1 MRISSLQI
9 FNIAN
14 KSMADANREII
25 KTQEQMSTG
34 VRVLTPADDPVAST
48 KILQLTDELASIDQ
62 YLKNIDIADSNLALE
77 DSILSN
83 VVDVVQRMQ
92 VLATAAGNTATLTPN
107 EYKGMAAEVSSR
119 MDELLNLMNTRNANG
134 DFIFGGYKSASHPF
148 VGDAFSGFGYQGD
161 DGQQF
166 IKIAHNSKVA
176 ATDSGKSIFVDVKS
190 ASKTIETSASPNNTA
205 NPPAKINVGQVIDQ
219 QAYDEFY
226 PEDIVITFNA
236 ESALSPPG
244 KNFTATERSTGR
256 VIAANQAYVSGED
269 IRLKGLSFR
278 IMGSPASGAPAVP
291 AAQLFGT
298 DALPAFPADFTPPAN
313 QSFTLTVGG
322 RTERLVLDGPINN
335 LNDLVANLSSTANG
349 NAARLTNLGV
359 SVDAQGFRMPLGV
372 NITIANGSP
381 AIDAVL
387 GLNTTA
393 GSSST
398 NGVQAKAGDRFFIDS
413 SEKQG
418 ILNTLARFKDVME
431 NYDGSAE
438 GKDALS
444 AVVAAT
450 LSNLS
455 NGINSVSDVQAK
467 IGARQNTA
475 ESNREL
481 HLDIQLHSKK
491 LMKDLREVDI
501 AEAAS
506 RLSQQTLILQA
517 AQQSFI
523 RVSQLSLFD
532 RL

>member
-9 FNIAN
+9 FNIAS
-14 KSMADANREII
+14 KSMADVNREIV

-62 YLKNIDIADSNLALE
+62 YLKNIDIAQSNLELE
-77 DSILSN
+77 DSILGN
-83 VVDVVQRMQ
+83 VVGVIQRMQ
-92 VLATAAGNTATLTPN
+92 ELATAAGNTATLTPS

-119 MDELLNLMNTRNANG
+119 LDELLNLMNTRNANG

-166 IKIAHNSKVA
+166 IKVGHNSKVA
-176 ATDSGKSIFVDVKS
+176 ATDSGKSIFLDVKS

-205 NPPAKINVGQVIDQ
+205 NPPAKINVGQVVDQ
-219 QAYDEFY
+219 QAYDAFY
-226 PEDIVITFNA
+226 PEDIAITFNA
-236 ESALSPPG
+236 ESAVSPPG

-278 IMGSPASGAPAVP
+278 IIGSPTSGAPAIP
-291 AAQLFGT
+291 ATQLFGT
-298 DALPAFPADFTPPAN
+298 DSLPTFPVDFTPPAN
-313 QSFTLTVGG
+313 ESFTITVGG

-335 LNDLVANLSSTANG
+335 INDLVANLSSASNG
-349 NAARLTNLGV
+349 NAARLNNLGIN
-359 SVDAQGFRMPLGV
+359 VDNQGFRMPLGV

-381 AIDAVL
+381 NIDSVL
-387 GLNTTA
+387 GLNSSA
-393 GSSST
+393 GSRST

-431 NYDGSAE
+431 QYDGSAE
-438 GKDALS
+438 GKDAIA
-444 AVVAAT
+444 AVVAST

-467 IGARQNTA
+467 IGARQNAT
-475 ESNREL
+475 ESSREL
-481 HLDIQLHSKK
+481 HLDIQLHSRT
-491 LMKDLREVDI
+491 LMKDLRDVDM
-501 AEAAS
+501 AEAAT